1 MLPARRRW
9 WRMSPHTS
17 SVLRPTRSRP
27 RAPRP
32 PSAMPRLPAGS
43 SAVGSANNFRMRFAT
58 SSWRISGCETRSAG
72 RCSSVDRRCSHCGP
86 DIGPT
91 RVQNRLGGAEFPQ
104 CEHRSTVRRAAT
116 ELESSCLRPSRRR
129 AVTIIQ
135 RGVEERRT
143 PGTVRPDC
151 LLALDRSLCARHSR
165 TRTSVSNPSR
175 SPRPAIHSES
185 GHPNE
190 ETTRRAYDSAGPSGD
205 VWVDRRQ
212 RIEVNSFA
220 SENYAIEVARA
231 HFEAETTRRSHETLS
246 WLPPPKLLAEHP
258 LEVGSS
264 DKPAVSLR
272 RSLRIPQ
279 FDGLRVLKSRNPQSG
294 FNSVDGGDQFRKLV
308 RQGQV
313 VDLAAHCRWA
323 KRA

>member
-1 MLPARRRW
+1 M
-9 WRMSPHTS
+9 
-17 SVLRPTRSRP
+17 
-27 RAPRP
+27 
-32 PSAMPRLPAGS
+32 
-43 SAVGSANNFRMRFAT
+43 
-58 SSWRISGCETRSAG
+58 
-72 RCSSVDRRCSHCGP
+72 
-86 DIGPT
+86 
-91 RVQNRLGGAEFPQ
+91 
-104 CEHRSTVRRAAT
+104 
-116 ELESSCLRPSRRR
+116 
-129 AVTIIQ
+129 TIIQ

-323 KRA
+323 KRATTHRLVSRERSVRPNRGYGVFALWDRYVRWIQVQIGLVEPRGFEPLTFRLPV